1 MDDIAEIL
9 GRGRIEEPDEIKVIK
24 NYIFKKFETEVKISI
39 KNNSLIISSP
49 RAALINELR
58 LESSQIARECSVN
71 KKMMFKIG

>member
-9 GRGRIEEPDEIKVIK
+9 GRRRIEEPDEIKVIK

-49 RAALINELR
+49 RSALINELR
-58 LESSQIARECSVN
+58 LGSRQLADECNVSR
-71 KKMMFKIG
+71 KIIFKIG

>member
-9 GRGRIEEPDEIKVIK
+9 GRRRIEEPDEIKVIK

-39 KNNSLIISSP
+39 KNNSLVISSP

-58 LESSQIARECSVN
+58 LGSSQLANECNVS
-71 KKMMFKIG
+71 KKMVFKIG